1 MFFQS
6 DNLQKLIR
14 TINRNQNEVTNYKHM
29 YSRRIINIWKHFQ
42 CALPILSYYSI
53 QINNKNTLISTSV
66 YFSLNEFKDGSW
78 ITKMGWAT
86 KLSLAENRKQFIP
99 SRKRTMIWSVLD
111 VFIRFQLSIL
121 FCRFID
127 TTLNPFGEEI
137 RWQQPCTNCQKRECS
152 WWVVQ

>member
-1 MFFQS
+1 MINNLPSPSWYKDSDEEGSFTGGSAKLMFFQS

-66 YFSLNEFKDGSW
+66 YFNLNEFKDGSW

-86 KLSLAENRKQFIP
+86 KLLLTENRKPIIP
-99 SRKRTMIWSVLD
+99 SSKRTMISGWLAPSGSCWAFS
-111 VFIRFQLSIL
+111 FI
-121 FCRFID
+121 
-127 TTLNPFGEEI
+127 
-137 RWQQPCTNCQKRECS
+137 
-152 WWVVQ
+152 V